1 MLSKLPSVRASMR
14 GRFRVI
20 RVLGVAGVVMFVQL
34 PGSIRPFK
42 FMAFTGNTRKR
53 NRDDQQG
60 KKFHLRAS

>member
-1 MLSKLPSVRASMR
+1 MR